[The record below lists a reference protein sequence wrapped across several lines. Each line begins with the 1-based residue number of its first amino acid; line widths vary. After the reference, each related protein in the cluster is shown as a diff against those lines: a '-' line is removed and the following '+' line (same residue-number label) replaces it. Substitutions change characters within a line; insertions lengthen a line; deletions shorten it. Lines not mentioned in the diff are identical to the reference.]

1 MAEDGFLTCGL
12 AVVHP
17 WLCDRMA
24 HLTTRHYMGMFDD
37 ASYQLFAMLDP
48 NAETSGS
55 AEQGWA
61 DIRHEIAYLH
71 ELGVGA
77 LVRVEGRVTALGRTS
92 IGTEYRMV
100 RQDDDQLCA
109 TLAAK
114 TVCFDLIA
122 RKAAPLPEP
131 LRVNAKAMFGID

>member
-1 MAEDGFLTCGL
+1 MADEAFVTCGL

-17 WLCDRMA
+17 WLCDRMG

-48 NAETSGS
+48 EADTSES

-61 DIRHEIAYLH
+61 DIRHEIAYFN

-77 LVRVEGRVTALGRTS
+77 LVRIEGQVTALGRTS

-100 RQDDDQLCA
+100 RQSDHRLCA

-114 TVCFDLIA
+114 TVCFDLVA
-122 RKAAPLPEP
+122 RKAAPLPDP
-131 LRVNAKAMFGID
+131 LRAKATALFGID